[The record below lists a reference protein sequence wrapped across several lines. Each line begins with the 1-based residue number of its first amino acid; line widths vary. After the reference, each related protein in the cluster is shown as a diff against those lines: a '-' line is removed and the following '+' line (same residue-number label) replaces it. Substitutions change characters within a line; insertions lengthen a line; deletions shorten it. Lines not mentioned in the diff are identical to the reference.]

1 MNSKLKGA
9 NFDNSKKTY
18 NIKKVQYE
26 NTKALEK
33 KF

>member
-1 MNSKLKGA
+1 MKSKLKGA
-9 NFDNSKKTY
+9 NFDNSKKNY

-26 NTKALEK
+26 NAKALKK